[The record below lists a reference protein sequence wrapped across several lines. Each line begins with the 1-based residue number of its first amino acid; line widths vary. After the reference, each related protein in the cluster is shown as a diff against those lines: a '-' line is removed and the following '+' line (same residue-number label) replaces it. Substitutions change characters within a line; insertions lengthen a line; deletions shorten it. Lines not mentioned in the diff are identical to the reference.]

1 MGHMCVILRLKDR
14 DFVIAGDAV
23 YTVNQLEG
31 GPGQPRPADPHLW
44 RRSLQE
50 LRLFHREY
58 PQAMIV
64 AGHDP
69 EQWSKLEAKYE

>member
-1 MGHMCVILRLKDR
+1 MCVLARLRDR

-23 YTVNQLEG
+23 YTVRQLEG
-31 GPGQPRPADPHLW
+31 GPEPPRPQDPHLW

-50 LRLFHREY
+50 LQLFHRAY
-58 PQAMIV
+58 PQAVIV

-69 EQWSKLEAKYE
+69 EQWRTLDAKYE